1 MSFFGDRMKNTGVSR
16 RIDELGRI
24 VIPKEIRSSLD
35 INSYDLIDINI
46 ENNNIVL
53 SKYKTINEF
62 IVPVIAFINTINVKG
77 LSIIL
82 INNENIIYS
91 NKEEYKENDNL
102 NDYFLNR
109 INSLLG
115 IEVSYRNV
123 KELVKGVN
131 LNDDLYIDRS
141 RSIKLNN
148 LYIMALAPMITKEH
162 KDLVNLIITFI
173 NNIY

>member
-24 VIPKEIRSSLD
+24 VIPKEIRNSLD
-35 INSYDLIDINI
+35 INSYDLVQISV

-53 SKYKTINEF
+53 SKYKTVNEF
-62 IVPVIAFINTINVKG
+62 ITPIVAFINTVNNKNIPI
-77 LSIIL
+77 LL
-82 INNENIIYS
+82 INDENIIYS
-91 NKEEYKENDNL
+91 NTNDYRENDIL

-115 IEVSYRNV
+115 VEISNRNV
-123 KELVKGVN
+123 NEIVRGVR
-131 LNDDLYIDRS
+131 LNDDLYIERC
-141 RSIKLNN
+141 RSIKISN
-148 LYIMALAPMITKEH
+148 LYIIVLAPMISKEH
-162 KDLVNLIITFI
+162 KDLVNLIISFI